1 MWVKY
6 NDQLIN
12 LDKVEL
18 IMLDESMIKVF
29 ITGDEFPYLLEY
41 ESEALAER
49 AFSVL
54 QTELKVTGL

>member
-1 MWVKY
+1 MWIRY
-6 NDQLIN
+6 ENELIN
-12 LDKVEL
+12 LDKAEL
-18 IMLDESMIKVF
+18 IVQEAKLIKIF